1 MMRKFTTRELAQA
14 CAKEV
19 GWRQKVYPKRV
30 ETGTMSQAQAERQIA
45 MMAEAADV
53 LAELA
58 DKEDEK
64 ERLL

>member
-1 MMRKFTTRELAQA
+1 MRKFTTRELAQG
-14 CAKEV
+14 CVKEV
-19 GWRQKVYPKRV
+19 TWRQKVYPRLIREGKL
-30 ETGTMSQAQAERQIA
+30 TQAAGDRQIA